1 MWPSSHLPNLSTMAP
16 TEKDPAIPPT
26 LKMATAKL
34 HTMVLLPGLK
44 GSPYRSIDTFWKN
57 LRSFCPTE
65 GENAFGFRM
74 NERIYYF

>member
-1 MWPSSHLPNLSTMAP
+1 MAP
-16 TEKDPAIPPT
+16 TEKDPTIPPT

-57 LRSFCPTE
+57 LRSFCPAE
-65 GENAFGFRM
+65 GGKAFGFTI
-74 NERIYYF
+74 NKSTELI